1 MNHGNSS
8 ETVGGWGVWP
18 VAYSPVTFRPE
29 ALRGADG
36 ARSATIDYQ
45 LTRRHLLA
53 ELKRGR
59 LGRVD
64 VCDAH
69 TELLRAAANVGELT
83 EVDCPVCEEQKLINV
98 SYVFG
103 GRLPSFGRCITKPSE
118 LTAFNRQQGEY
129 ACYVVEI
136 CVGCRWNH
144 LLRVFRLGRGVASA

>member
-1 MNHGNSS
+1 M
-8 ETVGGWGVWP
+8 
-18 VAYSPVTFRPE
+18 TFRPN
-29 ALRGADG
+29 AIRGADG

-53 ELKRGR
+53 EVKRGR

-69 TELLRAAANVGELT
+69 PELLRAAENVGELT
-83 EVDCPVCEEQKLINV
+83 DIDCPVCEEQKLINV

-103 GRLPSFGRCITKPSE
+103 GRLPSFGRCITKPAE

-144 LLRVFRLGRGVASA
+144 LLRVFRLGRGVARA